1 MNEKRFEIDTPI
13 GKLVAEAGGDYKDY
27 PGIYIYLQRE
37 DGVQIDLSCTE
48 VDKETGE
55 GRVFVWE
62 NTSTDEYTKMMRW
75 TKEQLMIKE

>member
-48 VDKETGE
+48 IDKKLAKAESLSGKI
-55 GRVFVWE
+55 RLRM
-62 NTSTDEYTKMMRW
+62 NAPR
-75 TKEQLMIKE
+75 

>member
-1 MNEKRFEIDTPI
+1 MNEKRFAIDTPI

-48 VDKETGE
+48 IDKKTDE
-55 GRVFVWE
+55 GRVFIWE
-62 NTSTDEYTKMMRW
+62 NTSTDEYTKMMYW

>member
-48 VDKETGE
+48 IDKNWRRQSLYLGKYVY
-55 GRVFVWE
+55 G
-62 NTSTDEYTKMMRW
+62 
-75 TKEQLMIKE
+75 